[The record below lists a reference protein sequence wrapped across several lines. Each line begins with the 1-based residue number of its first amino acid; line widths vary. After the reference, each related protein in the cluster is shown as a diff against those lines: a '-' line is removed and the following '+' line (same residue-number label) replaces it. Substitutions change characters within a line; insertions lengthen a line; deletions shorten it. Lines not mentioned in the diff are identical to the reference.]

1 MFVFL
6 LLVSLPAPSPTG
18 CDDNCVNDDRDLGY
32 SRSQEGRNVVCLVC
46 SRIVVSLETQHVGGK
61 LKYYR
66 RNASAPVFFFRS
78 CVLQEILLTIVAVD
92 TYLLPCPSF

>member
-1 MFVFL
+1 MWLPPEFVCLFVFL

-66 RNASAPVFFFRS
+66 RNASAPVFFFQVLRPPGDFADDCS
-78 CVLQEILLTIVAVD
+78 C
-92 TYLLPCPSF
+92 